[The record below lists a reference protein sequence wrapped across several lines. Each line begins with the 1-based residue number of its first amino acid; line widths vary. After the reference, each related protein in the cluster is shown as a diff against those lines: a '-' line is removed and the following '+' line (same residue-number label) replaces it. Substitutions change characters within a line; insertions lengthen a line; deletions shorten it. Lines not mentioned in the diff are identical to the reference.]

1 MSDVNRYKLRPIF
14 WDYTQVKS
22 VSKEQIDAIGNESAY
37 SHKEGDWVKWEDY
50 ARLQA
55 ELQRL
60 TTWQPIETAPR
71 DGTAILGCQGWCIE
85 VTAYHKGTKPYHRK
99 EAWVV
104 ANDDEGYA
112 QDFQPT
118 HWMPLPNPDAPVKQ
132 TKSKGAKQ

>member
-1 MSDVNRYKLRPIF
+1 MNDNPAGKIPALFGGAGVDPMTALECC
-14 WDYTQVKS
+14 T
-22 VSKEQIDAIGNESAY
+22 AILKDTKADNE
-37 SHKEGDWVKWEDY
+37 
-50 ARLQA
+50 RLKAELEHIQA

>member
-1 MSDVNRYKLRPIF
+1 MNDNPAGKIPALFGGAGVDPMTALECCTAILK
-14 WDYTQVKS
+14 
-22 VSKEQIDAIGNESAY
+22 DAKADN
-37 SHKEGDWVKWEDY
+37 
-50 ARLQA
+50 ARLKAELEHIQA